1 MRESDNEIKGSLAYH
16 PLFVEVLN
24 DILDS
29 LCEDC
34 RNKIESRFKEYLGDT
49 IYMKES
55 LEKIALERDV
65 DVRDHPDLKAFVKIF
80 NEVTWS
86 ENKHIDCYVSLEEIL
101 RLLD

>member
-1 MRESDNEIKGSLAYH
+1 MNEEDDRLRGSLAFH

-29 LCEDC
+29 LCQSC
-34 RNKIESRFKEYLGDT
+34 RSKIEHRFREYLGDR

-55 LEKIALERDV
+55 LEKLALEKDV
-65 DVRDHPDLKAFVKIF
+65 DVRNHPDLKAFVKIF
-80 NEVTWS
+80 NDVTWG
-86 ENKHIDCYVSLEEIL
+86 ENKHIDCYVTLEEIL